1 MRSSFLLA
9 SLRAV
14 PLYCPPRMRGCP
26 ARVRV
31 ETKVVSTASCAPPH
45 SGRPLAMTSIRLSSW
60 VSTWSML
67 RSMILVLVVT
77 LAPASLQFGL
87 LLAPGG
93 LLDCVKSLIGHKLH
107 GGRQRGQERDGTGRS
122 GWSGEV
128 GVEEEQQS
136 VEVGRVGR
144 LLAAGDGCECSAGVR
159 AGLGFEQDTAGWIDA
174 FEEFLMA
181 TGVDGGG
188 RLVLPSLPDVGSVVG
203 VLWWCWWSGFREGYP
218 FRWFPSMCCQ

>member
-1 MRSSFLLA
+1 M
-9 SLRAV
+9 
-14 PLYCPPRMRGCP
+14 
-26 ARVRV
+26 
-31 ETKVVSTASCAPPH
+31 
-45 SGRPLAMTSIRLSSW
+45 SSW

-67 RSMILVLVVT
+67 RSMTLVLVVT
-77 LAPASLQFGL
+77 PAPASLQIRVAARSRGL
-87 LLAPGG
+87 LECVRS
-93 LLDCVKSLIGHKLH
+93 LLGHKLH

-128 GVEEEQQS
+128 GVEN
-136 VEVGRVGR
+136 VE
-144 LLAAGDGCECSAGVR
+144 GVR
-159 AGLGFEQDTAGWIDA
+159 AGLGFEQGTAGWTRP

-218 FRWFPSMCCQ
+218 FRCFPSMCCQ